1 MASEKLFNEIADL
14 RALLSELKI
23 GKVSTDLLND
33 IKFQLNVI
41 FGEDKCKQVYYTSN
55 TDKLFFGVCVMPV
68 LPSNDVINI
77 FLNDDKYIINNYYLE
92 LDSKLF
98 ESYLD
103 LSIDEITAIIIHE
116 VGTMISDSTPI
127 EIIKHEI
134 DNYLV
139 AEGETIKLSDSINYV
154 ELLSYGIRDAIRKT
168 ISIFEVEEDKIINQL
183 DMDLGIERDVATG
196 MKKIISI
203 GDNPNSDIDNKLIFL
218 SWILRL
224 YKDVKKNRIEALH
237 VLRRG
242 IELSASKL
250 EQKEMQNIIFRLQ
263 RIDDE
268 SLIKEGSYILRE
280 SVLDDVYNSLKKSTK
295 KMKSEGISRYDDEY
309 YEFEFRLNNLENS
322 DDALLMVHQ
331 INSRMAVIR
340 DLLDTED
347 IDKSTKAKWE
357 ELYNRYDKLRA
368 KISQS
373 KVYANKTRLYINY
386 GMDD

>member
-1 MASEKLFNEIADL
+1 
-14 RALLSELKI
+14 
-23 GKVSTDLLND
+23 
-33 IKFQLNVI
+33 
-41 FGEDKCKQVYYTSN
+41 
-55 TDKLFFGVCVMPV
+55 
-68 LPSNDVINI
+68 
-77 FLNDDKYIINNYYLE
+77 
-92 LDSKLF
+92 
-98 ESYLD
+98 
-103 LSIDEITAIIIHE
+103 
-116 VGTMISDSTPI
+116 
-127 EIIKHEI
+127 
-134 DNYLV
+134 
-139 AEGETIKLSDSINYV
+139 
-154 ELLSYGIRDAIRKT
+154 
-168 ISIFEVEEDKIINQL
+168 
-183 DMDLGIERDVATG
+183 MDLGIERDVATG

-373 KVYANKTRLYINY
+373 LQISILSLQTSIDSLSLLTSIRILLNFLLEISSCSLKLLLLCCKSILNILTLLL
-386 GMDD
+386 